1 MAGFIMINGKSFPAP
16 DKGLNFVVATAVNGK
31 KNSQGEMVGQKV
43 GRDQYKI
50 DALQW
55 KHLNASTWASI
66 LQEFNN
72 FFVTVRFPDMVHNNW
87 ITLKMYPGDRTATPN
102 EVEPEYLPNGSVN
115 PRAWLPK
122 DYLDCKVNI
131 IDCGVVS

>member
-1 MAGFIMINGKSFPAP
+1 MVNGKSFPAP

-31 KNSQGEMVGQKV
+31 KNSKGEMVGQKV

-55 KHLNASTWASI
+55 KHLDASTWAAM
-66 LQEFNN
+66 LQEFDN
-72 FFVTVRFPDMVHNNW
+72 FFVTVRFPDMVHNDW
-87 ITLKMYPGDRTATPN
+87 VTLKMYPGDRSATPN
-102 EVEPEYLPNGSVN
+102 AVEPNYLADGSIN

-122 DYLDCKVNI
+122 DYIDCKVNI
-131 IDCGVVS
+131 IDCGVID